1 MEALCGKYSTR
12 KDLIIMTENNPE
24 VLEKLGLTSEDL
36 LPEEEIFEETL
47 SEFSDGRGDDE
58 DD

>member
-1 MEALCGKYSTR
+1 
-12 KDLIIMTENNPE
+12 MTENNPE